1 MPGLISRLNCF
12 SNSRKRDKRRR
23 FVAEEDD
30 GRGPKRS
37 SIASIGRTTSSSPTS
52 HSDGGVGVPDGL
64 CLNDRVRRDDD
75 NSIPTMD
82 SDYKQV
88 NAGNYSLSDAGGTI
102 SSQNNQSL
110 TNFSRAESA
119 YGSMAN
125 VTADPSAFGIS
136 SPTGFDFLDRRDS
149 VERRPSGDPYGV
161 GSPRKSP
168 SSPDEMLEIYAPGG
182 KLGLV
187 IDAPDHAFT
196 PVVHAIKDTC
206 PIRDQICVGDHLVAV
221 DDVDVREMSAQEV
234 SRLIGKKSGQD
245 RRKLTIIRSGRG
257 RDGMY

>member
-1 MPGLISRLNCF
+1 
-12 SNSRKRDKRRR
+12 
-23 FVAEEDD
+23 
-30 GRGPKRS
+30 
-37 SIASIGRTTSSSPTS
+37 
-52 HSDGGVGVPDGL
+52 
-64 CLNDRVRRDDD
+64 
-75 NSIPTMD
+75 MD

-125 VTADPSAFGIS
+125 VAAFGGS
-136 SPTGFDFLDRRDS
+136 SQTGLDFLDRRDS
-149 VERRPSGDPYGV
+149 VERRLYGDPYGV

-206 PIRDQICVGDHLVAV
+206 PIRDQICVGDHLVAL

-245 RRKLTIIRSGRG
+245 QRKLTIIRSGRG